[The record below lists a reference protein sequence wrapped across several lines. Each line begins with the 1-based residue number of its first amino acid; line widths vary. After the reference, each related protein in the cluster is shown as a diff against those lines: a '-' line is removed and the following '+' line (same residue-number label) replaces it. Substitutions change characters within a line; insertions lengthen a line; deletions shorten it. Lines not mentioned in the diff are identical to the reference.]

1 MCKISDEALMAYADG
16 DIADDLRRQVEIYL
30 ANDPDG
36 QRRLAAFALTGRQLS
51 QIFDQ
56 PMREPVPAHLI
67 NFVRGGANDHAG
79 ASRKWPPEVRYPNGH
94 HPRML
99 GMSSRTWALAA
110 SVASFFAIG
119 SSSLFYFERKPAGVD
134 SSFGLATA
142 NDGSKFADKVL
153 AAVLETAP
161 SGNVFRTIG
170 SEQAS
175 IRPSFT
181 FQASNGDY
189 CRQYEIL
196 RVKNSGSS
204 GVACREA
211 DGVWRV
217 EIQNS
222 FRREACGRRRH
233 RPCRQRK
240 FAGYRRNGRATDFG
254 GRSGTAGRGSRNE
267 KRLARRQTMR
277 P

>member
-1 MCKISDEALMAYADG
+1 MRKISDEALMAYADG
-16 DIADDLRRQVEIYL
+16 DIADDLRRQVETYL

-36 QRRLAAFALTGRQLS
+36 QRRLAAFALTGRQLGR
-51 QIFDQ
+51 IFDQ
-56 PMREPVPAHLI
+56 PMREPVPVHLI
-67 NFVRGGANDHAG
+67 DFVRVGANDRAG
-79 ASRKWPPEVRYPNGH
+79 ASRKWPPEVRFPKRH

-110 SVASFFAIG
+110 SVASLFAIG
-119 SSSLFYFERKPAGVD
+119 ASSLLYFERQPDAVD
-134 SSFGLATA
+134 ISFGLVTA
-142 NDGSKFADKVL
+142 SDGRKIAAKVL

-161 SGNVFRTIG
+161 SGNVIRTIG
-170 SEQAS
+170 SGQAS

-181 FQASNGDY
+181 FQASNGEY

-211 DGVWRV
+211 DGIWRV
-217 EIQNS
+217 KIHTPFAE
-222 FRREACGRRRH
+222 RH
-233 RPCRQRK
+233 
-240 FAGYRRNGRATDFG
+240 AGDGNIVPAGKESSQAIDATVDRLISGDVLGPLDEDRIMKNGW
-254 GRSGTAGRGSRNE
+254 RGA
-267 KRLARRQTMR
+267 K

>member
-36 QRRLAAFALTGRQLS
+36 QRRLAGFALTGRQLS

-56 PMREPVPAHLI
+56 PMREPVPVHLI
-67 NFVRGGANDHAG
+67 NFVRGGANDRAG
-79 ASRKWPPEVRYPNGH
+79 ASRKWPPEVRYPNKH

-119 SSSLFYFERKPAGVD
+119 ASSLFYFERKPDGVD

-142 NDGSKFADKVL
+142 SDGSKIADKVL

-161 SGNVFRTIG
+161 SGRC
-170 SEQAS
+170 SERSAVS
-175 IRPSFT
+175 KHRYRPSFT
-181 FQASNGDY
+181 FQASNGEY
-189 CRQYEIL
+189 CRQYKIL

-211 DGVWRV
+211 DGVLASG
-217 EIQNS
+217 NS
-222 FRREACGRRRH
+222 DSLRREACGRRRH

-240 FAGYRRNGRATDFG
+240 FAGYRRNSRSTDFG

-277 P
+277 A